1 MTDPFLTPSQII
13 PDTAVYDYKAH
24 YASVKAL
31 WEKYP
36 LRTEEATDKHLV
48 RFLRTIRGRLR
59 RPINDDALLALGT
72 DVSAFFYADRIYF
85 EEFPSWLASDEL
97 RQLQNDLSS
106 ARIDAA
112 TAAMADLCVGLL
124 NNFAPE
130 SAFDDFDSSAGASHL
145 PMIEVVRN
153 PNELIGA
160 IIALF
165 AQKTMSGTD
174 RRLFPNS
181 WIALFRNIC
190 LASGHSP
197 DELPPKAKLILPVES
212 DLSPTELVRAYLHD
226 TGLEDYLLRPVPF
239 IIPEETRFS
248 GHWIVAPPGRGK
260 TTLLHSMVM
269 EDLKKDACVILM
281 DSKGDLTEPFRTMKD
296 IQDRLIIIDP
306 SLEHPIG
313 FNPLDVPQT
322 EVNQSTE
329 LLEYLFSSLLEFKLT
344 PAQMSLFRNVL
355 RALVTA
361 FPNPTLETF
370 RDILANGVKK
380 REQFIKTLPAD
391 LQDFFATDFNEDTT
405 RARRREVVQRLSLLL
420 GNDIMRAMF
429 TATNTRFHIAEAMD
443 AGKVVIINN
452 SIDILGDQGS
462 EFFGRFFVTQVRAAG
477 IARARRKLG
486 DKKPVYFYIDEAQD
500 VIKRDEFIPKILDQ
514 LRSQRVGLI
523 LAHQRAEQIKL
534 PDVLSA
540 LANCAIKYANSD
552 EEASYLAPKLRTTKE
567 FLQSLPRGKFAAFV
581 RDMTPHAIAFTVT
594 KVDFSKHAS
603 LTSAETAQLKA
614 KMQAEYGVQ
623 PSAPGPDTPAATT
636 PLAVPRT
643 SSPPSAAPTA
653 TPNPP
658 APKAAPPAPK
668 PAPTEPK
675 PEDWATKW

>member
-1 MTDPFLTPSQII
+1 MPEEDEVPPSGF
-13 PDTAVYDYKAH
+13 
-24 YASVKAL
+24 
-31 WEKYP
+31 P
-36 LRTEEATDKHLV
+36 LS
-48 RFLRTIRGRLR
+48 
-59 RPINDDALLALGT
+59 DALSNVPRVVEDLIVAFNHPDVVELGLFSKMRKRLNENVEAVNVVPT
-72 DVSAFFYADRIYF
+72 AYKGDDVIHTFLKHTPLERFFDVEIPF
-85 EEFPSWLASDEL
+85 
-97 RQLQNDLSS
+97 
-106 ARIDAA
+106 
-112 TAAMADLCVGLL
+112 V
-124 NNFAPE
+124 
-130 SAFDDFDSSAGASHL
+130 L
-145 PMIEVVRN
+145 P
-153 PNELIGA
+153 
-160 IIALF
+160 
-165 AQKTMSGTD
+165 D
-174 RRLFPNS
+174 
-181 WIALFRNIC
+181 
-190 LASGHSP
+190 
-197 DELPPKAKLILPVES
+197 
-212 DLSPTELVRAYLHD
+212 
-226 TGLEDYLLRPVPF
+226 
-239 IIPEETRFS
+239 ETRFS
-248 GHWIVAPPGRGK
+248 GHWIIAPPGRGK

-269 EDLKKDACVILM
+269 EDLKKDACIILM

-322 EVNQSTE
+322 EVNQSIE

-355 RALVTA
+355 RAIVTA

-370 RDILANGVKK
+370 RDVLANGVKK
-380 REQFIKTLPAD
+380 YEQLIKTLPAD

-429 TATNTRFHIAEAMD
+429 TAANTRFRIADAMD

-477 IARARRKLG
+477 IARARKKQG
-486 DKKPVYFYIDEAQD
+486 EKKPVYFYIDEAQD

-523 LAHQRAEQIKL
+523 LSHQRTEQIKL

-581 RDMTPHAIAFTVT
+581 RDMTPHAIAFSVS

-603 LTSAETAQLKA
+603 LSPAEADAIKI
-614 KMQAEYGVQ
+614 KMQADYGIPKAPSKSDPPASE
-623 PSAPGPDTPAATT
+623 PSAPP
-636 PLAVPRT
+636 
-643 SSPPSAAPTA
+643 PPSA
-653 TPNPP
+653 P
-658 APKAAPPAPK
+658 APAPSARARVPQPAPPASK
-668 PAPTEPK
+668 STPTEPK
-675 PEDWATKW
+675 PEDWASKW